1 MGFLGGDDACKH
13 NYSTYTKGNKKSM
26 LSYLTNLSFLVISV
40 ISWKEGRD
48 LKYVLFFFR
57 ESGAKLFY
65 I

>member
-1 MGFLGGDDACKH
+1 MRFLGGDDACKH

-26 LSYLTNLSFLVISV
+26 LPYLTNLSFLVISV

-48 LKYVLFFFR
+48 LKYVLFFR